1 MIDVN
6 QQPAAAAAPGQ
17 PDPAD
22 PEPGEQVPD
31 LVPQLGWPVGAVSER
46 LGIAAPTLRSWD
58 RRHGIGPSL
67 RTAGNH
73 RRYTELDIRRVL
85 LMSRLTAQG
94 VPAQSAADTVLAM
107 DSASIADRLGAGG
120 LGLGGVPGAAP
131 GPSHATVAEGADEPA
146 DDDAADVVESIVA
159 AARALDTRTM
169 AQLYR

>member
-6 QQPAAAAAPGQ
+6 QQPAAAAASGQ
-17 PDPAD
+17 PDPTD
-22 PEPGEQVPD
+22 PEPGEHVPG

-120 LGLGGVPGAAP
+120 LGLGGVAGPAP
-131 GPSHATVAEGADEPA
+131 GPSHATVAEGADGPP
-146 DDDAADVVESIVA
+146 DDDAADVVESIV
-159 AARALDTRTM
+159 
-169 AQLYR
+169 